1 MKRSQLASILIVLS
15 ISFTGTAAFR
25 VSIPAISF
33 YARSVLEATALGV
46 GMLTS
51 AFFFARALS
60 AIAAGS
66 VADKYGFKVAL
77 LAAACFALNALAVQ
91 LYGFSSNIAWF
102 VIVRL
107 MQGTLNGLAWVS
119 IQYMLGRLTPKDV
132 RGRAF
137 AVYFAAGTFG
147 TVAGNALYSTL
158 SNAPLAT
165 SLAAS
170 SLLFLAASAL
180 TASLSFLVRGIE
192 VGGGAKEPKARGTTG
207 TRPSP
212 MLGLIAIVPLATV
225 VAGYSIIGSV
235 IGGDLTYVYIKEF
248 LGIPKYVVA
257 DAVAVS
263 SIVAL
268 LGTYALSWV
277 SDKVGDRVSLRLSVL
292 VGLVGA
298 FMMALPSLP
307 LVITGRALA
316 SVGGSAVMS
325 VSRKVAVTYYGRRG
339 VAIGVINA
347 TGNAGKVLGSLIAG
361 HLYDVMSGCVTSVG
375 AVHASCFMLAMASLL
390 LIPLLASAT
399 LPSTRDW
406 RPHH

>member
-1 MKRSQLASILIVLS
+1 MKRPQLASISVILA
-15 ISFTGTAAFR
+15 ISFAGTAAFR
-25 VSIPAISF
+25 VSVPAISF

-66 VADKYGFKVAL
+66 VADRYGFRVSL

-91 LYGFSSNIAWF
+91 LYGFSSNVAWF

-107 MQGTLNGLAWVS
+107 MQGALNGLAWVS
-119 IQYMLGRLTPKDV
+119 MQYMLGRLAPRDV

-147 TVAGNALYSTL
+147 TVAGNALYSML
-158 SNAPLAT
+158 SNAPLTAA
-165 SLAAS
+165 LAVS
-170 SLLFLAASAL
+170 SFLFLATSVLA
-180 TASLSFLVRGIE
+180 ASLSFLIRGAE
-192 VGGGAKEPKARGTTG
+192 VEDRAKEPKAYGA
-207 TRPSP
+207 TRTQPSP
-212 MLGLIAIVPLATV
+212 MLGLIAIVPLAVV
-225 VAGYSIIGSV
+225 VAGSSIIGSV
-235 IGGDLTYVYIKEF
+235 VSGDLTYVYIKEF
-248 LGIPKYVVA
+248 LGIPKYAVA

-263 SIVAL
+263 SIVGL

-277 SDKVGDRVSLRLSVL
+277 SDKVSDRVSLRLSIL
-292 VGLVGA
+292 VGLAGA

-307 LVITGRALA
+307 LVVTGRALA
-316 SVGGSAVMS
+316 AVGGSAVMS

-339 VAIGVINA
+339 AAVGVINA

-361 HLYDVMSGCVTSVG
+361 HLYDMLSGCVVFVG
-375 AVHASCFMLAMASLL
+375 ALPASCFMLVTASLL
-390 LIPLLASAT
+390 LIPLLASVT
-399 LPSTRDW
+399 LPSSNED
-406 RPHH
+406 

>member
-1 MKRSQLASILIVLS
+1 VNRPQLVSILVILS

-25 VSIPAISF
+25 ISIPAISF

-66 VADKYGFKVAL
+66 VADKYGFKVSL
-77 LAAACFALNALAVQ
+77 LAAVCFALNALAVQ
-91 LYGFSSNIAWF
+91 LYGFSSSITWF

-107 MQGTLNGLAWVS
+107 MQGALNGLAWVS
-119 IQYMLGRLTPKDV
+119 MQYILGRLAPKDV

-147 TVAGNALYSTL
+147 TVAGNALYSML
-158 SNAPLAT
+158 SNAPLTA

-170 SLLFLAASAL
+170 SLLFLTASAL
-180 TASLSFLVRGIE
+180 TASLSFLVRDVKVWDE
-192 VGGGAKEPKARGTTG
+192 VRGPGMRGATG
-207 TRPSP
+207 AQPSP
-212 MLGLIAIVPLATV
+212 MLGLIAIVPLAVV
-225 VAGYSIIGSV
+225 VAGSSIIGSV

-268 LGTYALSWV
+268 LGTYTLSWV
-277 SDKVGDRVSLRLSVL
+277 SDRVSDRVSLRLSIL

-298 FMMALPSLP
+298 SMMALPSLP

-339 VAIGVINA
+339 VAVGVINA

-361 HLYDVMSGCVTSVG
+361 HLYDVMSGCVISVG
-375 AVHASCFMLAMASLL
+375 TLPASCFMLAMASLL
-390 LIPLLASAT
+390 LIPLLASAS
-399 LPSTRDW
+399 LPSSKGY
-406 RPHH
+406 

>member
-1 MKRSQLASILIVLS
+1 MKRPQLASILVILAV
-15 ISFTGTAAFR
+15 SFAGTAAFR

-66 VADKYGFKVAL
+66 VADKYGFKVSL
-77 LAAACFALNALAVQ
+77 LAAVCFALNALAVQ
-91 LYGFSSNIAWF
+91 LYGLSSNIAWF
-102 VIVRL
+102 VVVRL
-107 MQGTLNGLAWVS
+107 MQGALNGLAWVS
-119 IQYMLGRLTPKDV
+119 MQYMLGRLAPKDV

-147 TVAGNALYSTL
+147 TVAGNALYSML
-158 SNAPLAT
+158 SNAPLSA

-170 SLLFLAASAL
+170 SLLFLATSAL
-180 TASLSFLVRGIE
+180 TVSLSFLVRGAE
-192 VGGGAKEPKARGTTG
+192 VGGGAKESEAHGATG
-207 TRPSP
+207 VQPSP
-212 MLGLIAIVPLATV
+212 MLGLVAIVPLAVV
-225 VAGYSIIGSV
+225 VAGSSIIGSV

-277 SDKVGDRVSLRLSVL
+277 SDKVGDRVSLRLSIL

-339 VAIGVINA
+339 VAVGVINA

-361 HLYDVMSGCVTSVG
+361 HLYDVMSGCVISVG
-375 AVHASCFMLAMASLL
+375 TLPASCFMLAMASLL

-399 LPSTRDW
+399 LPSSNEG
-406 RPHH
+406 

>member
-1 MKRSQLASILIVLS
+1 MKRPQLASILVILAV
-15 ISFTGTAAFR
+15 SFAGTAAFR

-60 AIAAGS
+60 AIAAGG
-66 VADKYGFKVAL
+66 VADKYGFKVSL
-77 LAAACFALNALAVQ
+77 LAAVCFALNALAVQ
-91 LYGFSSNIAWF
+91 LYGLSSNITWF
-102 VIVRL
+102 VVVRL
-107 MQGTLNGLAWVS
+107 MQGALNGLAWVS
-119 IQYMLGRLTPKDV
+119 MQYMLGRLAPKDV

-137 AVYFAAGTFG
+137 GVYFAAGTFG
-147 TVAGNALYSTL
+147 TVAGNALYSML
-158 SNAPLAT
+158 SNAPLTA

-170 SLLFLAASAL
+170 SLLFLATSAL
-180 TASLSFLVRGIE
+180 TVSLSFLVRGAE
-192 VGGGAKEPKARGTTG
+192 VEGRAKESETHGATG
-207 TRPSP
+207 VRPSP
-212 MLGLIAIVPLATV
+212 MLGLVAIVPLAVV
-225 VAGYSIIGSV
+225 VAGSSIIGSV

-248 LGIPKYVVA
+248 LDIPKYAVA

-277 SDKVGDRVSLRLSVL
+277 SDKVGDRVSLRLSIL

-325 VSRKVAVTYYGRRG
+325 VSRKVAVTYYGKRG
-339 VAIGVINA
+339 VAVGVINA

-361 HLYDVMSGCVTSVG
+361 HLYDVMSGCVISVG
-375 AVHASCFMLAMASLL
+375 TLPASCFMLAMASLL

-399 LPSTRDW
+399 LPSSNKG
-406 RPHH
+406 

>member
-1 MKRSQLASILIVLS
+1 MKRPQLASILVILAV
-15 ISFTGTAAFR
+15 SFAGTAAFR

-60 AIAAGS
+60 AIAAGG
-66 VADKYGFKVAL
+66 VADKYGFKVSL
-77 LAAACFALNALAVQ
+77 LAAVCFALNALAVQ
-91 LYGFSSNIAWF
+91 LYGLSSNITWF
-102 VIVRL
+102 VVVRL
-107 MQGTLNGLAWVS
+107 MQGALNGLAWVS
-119 IQYMLGRLTPKDV
+119 MQYMLGRLAPKDV

-147 TVAGNALYSTL
+147 TVAGNALYSML
-158 SNAPLAT
+158 SNAPLTA

-170 SLLFLAASAL
+170 SLLFLATSAL
-180 TASLSFLVRGIE
+180 TVSLSFLVRGAE
-192 VGGGAKEPKARGTTG
+192 VEGRAKESETHGATG
-207 TRPSP
+207 VRPSP
-212 MLGLIAIVPLATV
+212 MLGLVAIVPLAVV
-225 VAGYSIIGSV
+225 VAGSSIIGSV

-248 LGIPKYVVA
+248 LDIPKYAVA

-277 SDKVGDRVSLRLSVL
+277 SDKVGDRVSLRLSIL

-325 VSRKVAVTYYGRRG
+325 VSRKVAVTYYGKRG
-339 VAIGVINA
+339 VAVGVINA

-361 HLYDVMSGCVTSVG
+361 HLYDVMSGCVISVG
-375 AVHASCFMLAMASLL
+375 TLPASCFMLAMASLL

-399 LPSTRDW
+399 LPSSNKG
-406 RPHH
+406 